1 MTFFFNTDTDARGW
15 WFSRSED
22 NYYNPLDYT
31 DSSKGFEDS
40 LQCIIQT
47 FKSRYNQQ
55 QDKITLQYHYS

>member
-1 MTFFFNTDTDARGW
+1 MYQYSLTFEIDFFNTDTDARGW

-47 FKSRYNQQ
+47 FKEQV
-55 QDKITLQYHYS
+55 